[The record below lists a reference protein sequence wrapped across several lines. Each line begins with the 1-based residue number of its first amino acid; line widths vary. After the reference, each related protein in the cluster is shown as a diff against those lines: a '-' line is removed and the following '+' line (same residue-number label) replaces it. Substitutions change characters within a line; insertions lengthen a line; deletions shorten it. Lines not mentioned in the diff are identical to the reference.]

1 MQYVILTE
9 SSIERRKKLK
19 GHYWGMEKVEV

>member
-9 SSIERRKKLK
+9 SSIERGKKLK
-19 GHYWGMEKVEV
+19 GRYWGMEKVEV